1 MDELLQLL
9 YLNVS
14 GRLGLAWEQEGP
26 CGASVGNSTLLIVAY
41 SALLAVGLVGN
52 LCLVGAIARHK
63 QPRNV
68 TSIFI
73 ANLACSDLLM
83 SLVCL
88 PVTVIYTLMDRWV
101 LGEFLCKA
109 SPFAQC
115 VSVTVSILSLA
126 WIALERHQL
135 ITNPTGW
142 RPGAGHAYLAV
153 SLTWLVSGCISLP
166 FLAFSVLTDE
176 PFRNLSLPSG
186 AGAGQL
192 VCVEKWPS
200 DGHRLAYT
208 TCLLLFQYFLPL
220 LLILACY
227 CRVFL
232 RLRRRR
238 DMLERSKDGA
248 RAASHRRVSVMLAC
262 LVAAFAAC
270 WLPLTVFNALY
281 DWAHELIS
289 VCHHNLIFSLCH
301 LAAMA
306 STCINPL
313 LYGFL
318 NSNFQQELKAL
329 LARCS
334 CPAGKDAYESFPLS
348 TVSTEL
354 SKASLRSGGAPP
366 SPSGHTPSPHV

>member
-1 MDELLQLL
+1 MDELLKLM
-9 YLNVS
+9 YLNIS
-14 GRLGLAWEQEGP
+14 ERLSLPWEQDGP
-26 CGASVGNSTLLIVAY
+26 CGPSVGNSTVLVVAY

-52 LCLVGAIARHK
+52 LCLLCVITRHK
-63 QPRNV
+63 EMRNV

-83 SLVCL
+83 SVVCL

-135 ITNPTGW
+135 IINPTGW
-142 RPGAGHAYLAV
+142 KPGATHAYLAV
-153 SLTWLVSGCISLP
+153 SVTWLVSGCVSLP

-176 PFRNLSLPSG
+176 PFRNLSLPFDAF
-186 AGAGQL
+186 AGHL

-208 TCLLLFQYFLPL
+208 TGLLFGQYCLPL

-227 CRVFL
+227 CRIFL
-232 RLRRRR
+232 RLRHRR
-238 DMLERSKDGA
+238 DILERPTHGS

-262 LVAAFAAC
+262 LVAAFAVC

-281 DWAHELIS
+281 DWAHETIS
-289 VCHHNLIFSLCH
+289 GCYHDLLFSLCH

-306 STCINPL
+306 STCINPV

-318 NSNFQQELKAL
+318 NTNFQQELKVL
-329 LARCS
+329 LHHCS
-334 CPAGKDAYESFPLS
+334 CAAETDTYESVPLS
-348 TVSTEL
+348 TVSTEV
-354 SKASLRSGGAPP
+354 SKASLRSGAVA
-366 SPSGHTPSPHV
+366 TDA